1 MILLK
6 FMREKGDCDWLSL
19 LRNKDEEILYK
30 NKKPTSLKW
39 VFEERD

>member
-19 LRNKDEEILYK
+19 LRNKDEEFYIKTK
-30 NKKPTSLKW
+30 NPLH
-39 VFEERD
+39 